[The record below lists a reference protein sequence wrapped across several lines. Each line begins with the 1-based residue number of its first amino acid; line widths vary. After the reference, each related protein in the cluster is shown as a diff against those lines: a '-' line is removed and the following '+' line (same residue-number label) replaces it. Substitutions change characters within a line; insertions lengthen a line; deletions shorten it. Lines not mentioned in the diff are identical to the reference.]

1 MNTAVTRVV
10 NSCHYNLF
18 LLIVLLLT
26 GCNNP
31 TNTVKANEVLVVGA
45 MKDVMWKGKL
55 DGQIFLDTLKN
66 KPDLYGLGPEAFL
79 KGELLVIDG
88 NSYTGKVVNDSTM
101 LVTHSF
107 DVKAPFFV
115 YSYVPEW
122 ETVVI
127 PAGIKTLHELEKWLL
142 AKTKDINTAFA
153 FKLTGK
159 ITSAKIHLQ
168 NLPDGSTVSSPAEA
182 HLGQQN
188 YYLHNREV
196 AMLGFFSKNHKGIFT
211 HHDTF
216 MHLHLI
222 TKDLSLM
229 GHLDSVVFGN
239 TTVLY
244 LPKGL
249 K

>member
-1 MNTAVTRVV
+1 MSTATEQIPD
-10 NSCHYNLF
+10 SFHYFLF

-31 TNTVKANEVLVVGA
+31 TSTYKANEVLVTGA

-55 DGQIFLDTLKN
+55 DGRILLDTLN
-66 KPDLYGLGPEAFL
+66 HKPTLYGLGPEAFL
-79 KGELLVIDG
+79 RGELLVLDG
-88 NSYTGKVVNDSTM
+88 NSYTGRVVNDSTM
-101 LVTHSF
+101 LVTNSF

-122 ETVVI
+122 ETVII
-127 PAGIKTLHELEKWLL
+127 PSRIKTLYELEKWLI
-142 AKTKDINTAFA
+142 AKTNNINTPFA

-159 ITSAKIHLQ
+159 VKSAQIHLQ
-168 NLPDGSTVSSPAEA
+168 NLPEGSTVSSPAEA
-182 HLGQQN
+182 HRGQQN
-188 YYLHNREV
+188 YSFQNKEV
-196 AMLGFFSKNHKGIFT
+196 TMLGFFSKKHKGIFT

-229 GHLDSVVFGN
+229 GHLDSVTLGEKAVF
-239 TTVLY
+239 Y